1 MHLRPD
7 PDFEEFARDCI
18 RLAGEERSLIL
29 RSRLLVLAREWMH
42 AAMHHHVTPAH
53 LDRAERVDANSG
65 KPWSEMDI
73 QDLRACLDFGN
84 TCADAAI
91 MLCRDKDEVCQKA
104 EELGL
109 VEHRKIW

>member
-1 MHLRPD
+1 
-7 PDFEEFARDCI
+7 
-18 RLAGEERSLIL
+18 
-29 RSRLLVLAREWMH
+29 MH

-53 LDRAERVDANSG
+53 IGSAEGKDANPG
-65 KPWSEMDI
+65 KPWSEIDI

-109 VEHRKIW
+109 IEHQKTWCPRFPASREEDFCRMIGRQRGGFLT

>member
-1 MHLRPD
+1 MHPRPD
-7 PDFEEFARDCI
+7 PHFEDFARDCI
-18 RLAGEERSLIL
+18 RLAHEERSPGL

-42 AAMHHHVTPAH
+42 AAMHHRVTPAH
-53 LDRAERVDANSG
+53 IGSAAGKDANPGS
-65 KPWSEMDI
+65 PWSEIDI

-91 MLCRDKDEVCQKA
+91 MLCRDKDEVCRKA

-109 VEHRKIW
+109 VEHQKTW